1 MKPAAAVCVMAV
13 AVLLAAASPAVG
25 KQATAPEPAPTLML
39 QRTVPLSAARLEHIQ
54 KQGRARLAKRSGVPE
69 FGLLRL
75 PGVNFGQNPLCRPS
89 AMPTFGLSVPM
100 GKQSRRL
107 RLKRASASPFVHPK
121 RIYYTRV
128 TLGNP
133 PKQYSLQFDTGSNLM
148 WLRCSPCTDCSMS
161 GQLDAPLYSPSN
173 SSTSTNISCSDDIC
187 KDAQKTGHS
196 VCQASETASN
206 QCGYSQAYAD
216 GTTTEGYYVSD
227 IMRFDTVME
236 SKNESATVSSA
247 YVIFGCSNSILG
259 PVPRD
264 GFMGFGKDAPS
275 VILQLNSQG
284 VSPKAFSHCLT
295 NSDEGGGFL
304 VLGEVVEPGLVF
316 TPLVPSQPRYSL
328 NMKSIVV
335 NGKKVHIN
343 SSLFTTSHT
352 QGTFVDSG
360 APSFYLVDEVYDRLL
375 KAVSSS
381 CYIFFSLIHVLHFLK
396 LSDKLFYLSTSN
408 VSLLPVVT
416 LYFEGGAPMTVGPK
430 NYLVLEGY
438 FDDLEMW
445 CIAFQRSKD
454 IEGYEHTTVLGDL
467 VLRDKIFVYDLDKMR
482 LGWVDYNCS
491 LLNKTTLVVSVSG
504 SMRRHALSYFSR
516 LIAIGVA
523 LFNANIIALTRWLDG
538 Y

>member
-1 MKPAAAVCVMAV
+1 
-13 AVLLAAASPAVG
+13 
-25 KQATAPEPAPTLML
+25 
-39 QRTVPLSAARLEHIQ
+39 
-54 KQGRARLAKRSGVPE
+54 
-69 FGLLRL
+69 
-75 PGVNFGQNPLCRPS
+75 
-89 AMPTFGLSVPM
+89 
-100 GKQSRRL
+100 
-107 RLKRASASPFVHPK
+107 
-121 RIYYTRV
+121 
-128 TLGNP
+128 
-133 PKQYSLQFDTGSNLM
+133 M
-148 WLRCSPCTDCSMS
+148 WVRCSPCTDCSMS

-196 VCQASETASN
+196 VCQASETPSN

-247 YVIFGCSNSILG
+247 YVIFGCSNSISG
-259 PVPRD
+259 PVPTD

-316 TPLVPSQPRYSL
+316 TPLVPSHL
-328 NMKSIVV
+328 NMKSIAV

-375 KAVSSS
+375 KAINHSIPRSAQSYVTNTGTQCYKVSS
-381 CYIFFSLIHVLHFLK
+381 
-396 LSDKLFYLSTSN
+396 T
-408 VSLLPVVT
+408 
-416 LYFEGGAPMTVGPK
+416 
-430 NYLVLEGY
+430 
-438 FDDLEMW
+438 
-445 CIAFQRSKD
+445 
-454 IEGYEHTTVLGDL
+454 
-467 VLRDKIFVYDLDKMR
+467 
-482 LGWVDYNCS
+482 
-491 LLNKTTLVVSVSG
+491 
-504 SMRRHALSYFSR
+504 
-516 LIAIGVA
+516 
-523 LFNANIIALTRWLDG
+523 
-538 Y
+538 